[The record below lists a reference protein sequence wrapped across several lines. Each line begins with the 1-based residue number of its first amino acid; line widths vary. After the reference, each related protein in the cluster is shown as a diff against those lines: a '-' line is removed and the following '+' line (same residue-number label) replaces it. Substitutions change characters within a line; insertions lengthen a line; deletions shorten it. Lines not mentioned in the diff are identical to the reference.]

1 MIGSGSATVMRILSE
16 PNPLRLFQVLF
27 LSKGF
32 WDKASFHYIGFFKAP
47 ICKCL

>member
-1 MIGSGSATVMRILSE
+1 MIGSGSAIVMRIR
-16 PNPLRLFQVLF
+16 PDPDPLRLFQVLF

-32 WDKASFHYIGFFKAP
+32 WDKASLHYIGFFKAP